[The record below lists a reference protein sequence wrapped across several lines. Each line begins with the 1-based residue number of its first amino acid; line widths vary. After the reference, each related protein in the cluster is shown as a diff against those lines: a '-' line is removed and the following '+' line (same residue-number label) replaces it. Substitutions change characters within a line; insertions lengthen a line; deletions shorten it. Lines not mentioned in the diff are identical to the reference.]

1 MTLHSTV
8 APSLARRRLLLGL
21 AASGLAPAVLAHSTR
36 AAEDRATSAT
46 RTVRVIGPWELSS
59 LDPLRGGY
67 LFSRM
72 QVCETLVEYDE
83 AGRQVPGM
91 AARWGSSADG
101 LEWRFVLRAGAGF
114 HDGTPVRDIDVAR
127 ALQRALHPAGVLG
140 RAPIQAIRAE
150 GGAVRIVLSRPYG
163 ALPALLSHS
172 STQILA
178 PASFGA
184 DGNVR
189 AIVGSGPF
197 RIDTLE
203 PPQRFSVV
211 PFDGWQGARP
221 AVQRA
226 SYLSVGRAEMRA
238 LMAES
243 GQADLA
249 YGLDPGSIARL
260 RHGNAVRIVEEMIP
274 RTTSL
279 KLNAGHPLL
288 ADARARQALSLALD
302 RRGIATAILRD
313 PGLAAQQLFPP
324 VLAGWHD
331 GALPSLTHDPVAA
344 RHLLG
349 ELGWRLGADGMLWR
363 DGQPFTLTLTTFPD
377 RPELPLIAAAI
388 QEQLRLVGIRVRVAV
403 GNSSE
408 IPFAHRDGSLQMG
421 LIARNYGVVP
431 DAFGA
436 VSQDFGAEDGSGGD
450 WGAMQWREPAV
461 PRALSALSE
470 LPARSAERGGESA
483 ARALRQRIAGAL
495 HGGLPLV
502 PVVWYRQTL
511 AANPRLAGVSI
522 DPFERTWRL
531 TGMRW
536 TA

>member
-8 APSLARRRLLLGL
+8 PRSTGRRRLLLGL
-21 AASGLAPAVLAHSTR
+21 AACGLAPAAWAHSTR
-36 AAEDRATSAT
+36 SAEDRTASAT

-67 LFSRM
+67 LFARM
-72 QVCETLVEYDE
+72 QVCETLVDYDE
-83 AGRQVPGM
+83 AGRQ
-91 AARWGSSADG
+91 AAGLATSWSSSADG
-101 LEWRFVLRAGAGF
+101 LEWRFVLREGAHF
-114 HDGTPVRDIDVAR
+114 HDGAPVRDIDVVH
-127 ALQRALHPAGVLG
+127 ALQRAVHPAGVLG

-150 GGAVRIVLSRPYG
+150 GGVIRIVLSRPYG

-172 STQILA
+172 STQILG
-178 PASFGA
+178 PASFGP

-203 PPQRFSVV
+203 PPQRFAVV
-211 PFDGWQGARP
+211 SFDGWQGARP

-243 GQADLA
+243 GQADVA

-302 RRGIATAILRD
+302 RRGIATAVLRD

-324 VLAGWHD
+324 VLTGWHD
-331 GALPSLTHDPVAA
+331 DGLPALAHDPVAA
-344 RHLLG
+344 RRLLG

-363 DGQPFTLTLTTFPD
+363 DGQPFALTLTTFPD

-388 QEQLRLVGIRVRVAV
+388 QEQLRIVGIRVRVAV

-431 DAFGA
+431 DAFGPVA
-436 VSQDFGAEDGSGGD
+436 QDFGAEDGSGGD
-450 WGAMQWREPAV
+450 WGAMQWREPDVA
-461 PRALSALSE
+461 RALSTLSALS
-470 LPARSAERGGESA
+470 GESGTPGA
-483 ARALRQRIAGAL
+483 QALRRQIAAQL
-495 HGGLPLV
+495 HRGLPLV

-511 AANPRLAGVSI
+511 AANPQLAGVSI
-522 DPFERTWRL
+522 DPFERTYRL
-531 TGMRW
+531 TSMRW
-536 TA
+536 NA